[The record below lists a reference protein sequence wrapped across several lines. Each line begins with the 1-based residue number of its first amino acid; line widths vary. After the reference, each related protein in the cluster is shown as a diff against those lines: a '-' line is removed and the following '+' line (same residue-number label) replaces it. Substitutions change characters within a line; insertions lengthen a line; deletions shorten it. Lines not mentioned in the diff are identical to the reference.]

1 MDICVIPP
9 IWKGKKMNKTLNK
22 KDLQDLAFA
31 KVRKMKISE
40 LKKFIGIGQPLVVI
54 PEDFRIDVSFSV
66 NSWNNTS
73 SGRSSGGGNIY
84 KRAIVRIIN
93 QEINNRELEISVKWL
108 VPSGFG
114 DGNIDTEPVQYILT
128 DADFVGIKEYGTRDF
143 LRALF
148 QIPYALQHD
157 TQLPYRIP
165 SKK

>member
-1 MDICVIPP
+1 M
-9 IWKGKKMNKTLNK
+9 NK
-22 KDLQDLAFA
+22 KDLQDLAFT

-40 LKKFIGIGQPLVVI
+40 LKKFIGIGQPLVVV
-54 PEDFRIDVSFSV
+54 PEVFRIDISFSV

-73 SGRSSGGGNIY
+73 SGRNSGGGNVY
-84 KRAIVRIIN
+84 KRAVVRIIN
-93 QEINNRELEISVKWL
+93 QEINNRELEISVKWF

-114 DGNIDTEPVQYILT
+114 DGNIRTDSVQYILT
-128 DADFVGIKEYGTRDF
+128 DVDFVGIKEYGTRDF

-148 QIPYALQHD
+148 QIPYYLQHD

>member
-1 MDICVIPP
+1 M
-9 IWKGKKMNKTLNK
+9 NK
-22 KDLQDLAFA
+22 KDLQDLAFT

-40 LKKFIGIGQPLVVI
+40 LKKFIGIGQPLVVV
-54 PEDFRIDVSFSV
+54 PEVFRIDISFSV

-73 SGRSSGGGNIY
+73 SERNSGGGNVY
-84 KRAIVRIIN
+84 KRAVVRIIN
-93 QEINNRELEISVKWL
+93 QEINNRELEISVKWF

-114 DGNIDTEPVQYILT
+114 DGNIRTDSVQYILT

-148 QIPYALQHD
+148 QIPYYLQHD

>member
-1 MDICVIPP
+1 M
-9 IWKGKKMNKTLNK
+9 NK
-22 KDLQDLAFA
+22 KDLQDLAFT

-40 LKKFIGIGQPLVVI
+40 LKKFIGIGQPLVVV
-54 PEDFRIDVSFSV
+54 PEVFRIDISFSV

-73 SGRSSGGGNIY
+73 SGRNSGWGNVY
-84 KRAIVRIIN
+84 KRAVVRIIN
-93 QEINNRELEISVKWL
+93 QEINNRELEISVKWF

-114 DGNIDTEPVQYILT
+114 DGNIRTDSVQYILT

-148 QIPYALQHD
+148 QIPYYLQHD